1 MILIAYDGSVDAQA
15 AIDTAGELLK
25 GESATV
31 LAVWERFA
39 DVIARSGGGFSAG
52 DIDYDSLDR
61 SAEEQ
66 ARQLAQEGVERA
78 NHAGLTAEALA
89 AAREQSIPTTILTQ
103 AEAVD
108 ASAIVMGTRGLTG
121 LKSLVLGSVSH
132 GVLQHADRAVIVVPS
147 PAVAAE
153 RAAHRP

>member
-15 AIDTAGELLK
+15 AIDRSGELLK
-25 GESATV
+25 GEPATV

-39 DVIARSGGGFSAG
+39 DIIARSGGGFSAG
-52 DIDYDSLDR
+52 DIDYDALDQ
-61 SAEEQ
+61 SAENQ
-66 ARQLAQEGVERA
+66 RAQR
-78 NHAGLTAEALA
+78 AGLTAEARA
-89 AAREQSIPTTILTQ
+89 ADREQSIPATILTQ
-103 AEAVD
+103 AEAVE

-132 GVLQHADRAVIVVPS
+132 GVLQHADRPVLIVPS